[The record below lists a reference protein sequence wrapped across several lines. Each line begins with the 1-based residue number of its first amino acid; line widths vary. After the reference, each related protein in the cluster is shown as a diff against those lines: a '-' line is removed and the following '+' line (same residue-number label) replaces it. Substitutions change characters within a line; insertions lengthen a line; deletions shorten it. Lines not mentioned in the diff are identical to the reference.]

1 MSFRDLQDALSAV
14 SEKKQSTPKAKP
26 KPKPTK
32 LMIIRKIGSRKLSIS
47 SINGKLSVSAA
58 GLKMDKKGLEGLG
71 DLIADYLQ
79 KYRPDNEA

>member
-1 MSFRDLQDALSAV
+1 
-14 SEKKQSTPKAKP
+14 
-26 KPKPTK
+26 
-32 LMIIRKIGSRKLSIS
+32 MITRKIGSRKLSIS

-79 KYRPDNEA
+79 KHRSDNEA